1 MGWTATRRSFIR
13 NGAIGLG
20 TAYGLNVMTGMAWA
34 AAPEDFPIATTASG
48 KLQGMNFGG
57 ILRFLGIPYGASTA
71 GANRFKPARPVKP
84 WTGVREAFG
93 FGEIAPQRPGDLR
106 GEYTRLIEWDKQN
119 GGMGEDCLM
128 LNVWTPAL
136 GDGKKRPVFVSF
148 HGGGFSSGSGAA
160 PGFNG
165 DPLARYGDAVV
176 VTVNHRLAAFGFLH
190 LGDLIGPE
198 FAQSGNVGMLD
209 LEAALKWVRTNAEA
223 FGGDPNCVTIFG
235 QSGGGRKVSSML
247 SLPSSKGLFHRG
259 IVESGSISRFLSRDE
274 ANANAR
280 VLLAELGIAPTNAR
294 KILDVPMLDLL
305 NAQTRA
311 GAKVGGLGFMPMV
324 DGRIYPAYPALQ
336 NAADVSV
343 IIGTTRDE
351 SALYMTD
358 YNLDRAGLD
367 SWAAKRFGAN
377 SQRVVSAFRQAYPD
391 ISPYMMKVR
400 IDTQWDRRAR
410 AIKQAD
416 QRAAL
421 KGAPTWVF
429 RFDAPSPADGGKFG
443 AIHGIEVALAFHNP
457 LETITAE
464 APPYIRKL
472 NDQVADIW
480 LAFGRTGDPN
490 NLSIPTWQ
498 PYDSASRT
506 SLLLDKQVQA
516 VSDPDRDLRLL
527 RDEIG
532 DAGAPRD

>member
-1 MGWTATRRSFIR
+1 MSWTATRRSFIR
-13 NGAIGLG
+13 TGAIGLG
-20 TAYGLNVMTGMAWA
+20 TAYAASAIPGMAWG
-34 AAPEDFPIATTASG
+34 AAPDDFPIATTVSG

-57 ILRFLGIPYGASTA
+57 IMRFLGVPYGASTA
-71 GANRFKPARPVKP
+71 GANRFRPARPVKP
-84 WTGVREAFG
+84 WTGIREAFG
-93 FGEIAPQRPGDLR
+93 FGQIAPQRPADLR

-119 GGMGEDCLM
+119 GGMGEDCLV

-136 GDGKKRPVFVSF
+136 NDGKKRPVFVSF
-148 HGGGFSSGSGAA
+148 HGGGFSAGSAGA

-190 LGDLIGPE
+190 LADLIGPE
-198 FAQSGNVGMLD
+198 FAQSGNLGMLD
-209 LEAALKWVRTNAEA
+209 LEAALKWVRANVEA
-223 FGGDPNCVTIFG
+223 FGGDPSRVTIFG

-259 IVESGSISRFLSRDE
+259 IVESGSISRFLSPDE
-274 ANANAR
+274 ATANAR
-280 VLLAELGIAPTNAR
+280 TLLEELGIAPANAR
-294 KILDVPMLDLL
+294 KILDVPMIDLL

-311 GAKVGGLGFMPMV
+311 GAKVGPLGFMPMV
-324 DGRIYPAYPALQ
+324 DGRVYPAYPALQ
-336 NAADVSV
+336 NSADVPV

-358 YNLDRAGLD
+358 YDLDQAGLD
-367 SWAAKRFGAN
+367 AWADKRFGAN
-377 SQRVVSAFRQAYPD
+377 GKRVVGAYRKAYPD
-391 ISPYMMKVR
+391 ISPYMTKVR

-421 KGAPTWVF
+421 KGAPTWLF

-443 AIHGIEVALAFHNP
+443 AVHGIEVALAFHNP

-480 LAFGRTGDPN
+480 LTFGKTGDPN
-490 NLSIPTWQ
+490 NPSIPKWQ

-506 SLLLDKQVQA
+506 SLLLDKEVRA
-516 VSDPDRDLRLL
+516 VGDPDHDLRLL